1 MHSNYKH
8 RKVGGIMRNIG
19 NYAGV
24 LRELISMTNMKMMYI
39 AKAVDY
45 DISYISKWCN
55 NNNLPPK
62 KNVNIINQRLAAL
75 FADEVIAQNV
85 FPRLCREFNFIDID
99 HQRDEREVAFEQ
111 IFKVLM
117 TAFET
122 SERSVPL
129 KDGRKQESSTVMT
142 GKSKILESI
151 SETVRTI
158 VEESDTDIELIC
170 TMDINKLI
178 QSYGADRLHSYS
190 LKNIRVFASLG
201 LDMKGIAKESDEA
214 VTRIYNLLNIKLECE
229 ITLFDNCRVD
239 KYNVLAIKD
248 KIAFLFSVDFDGIMD
263 TAVQITDKDAVNKIY
278 RQAESKLRVGDIV
291 VKPEDSLSLEQ
302 GGYRTKFYTAPSFDF
317 FSAYGFEFL
326 LPADIVEDI
335 GHEAVIQSGDDEM
348 ESVVKR
354 LQITWEERFVNGEI
368 NFFIPKSTVMRYIE
382 KGAMFYM
389 DTHFVTSV
397 NQRRSHVRQ
406 IVDNMKKNRK
416 IKIAVI
422 DDDYFYFPEDFFQLS
437 VYFNHNKLFLKK
449 NGRVISNGSSKFYVL
464 TNEKLIKSSRIY
476 FQNLIDKPYCT
487 TYTAEEV
494 EEIINKNEKMILRM
508 LDL

>member
-1 MHSNYKH
+1 
-8 RKVGGIMRNIG
+8 MRNIG
-19 NYAGV
+19 NYACV

-62 KNVNIINQRLAAL
+62 KNINIINQRLAAL
-75 FADEVIAQNV
+75 FADEVISQNV
-85 FPRLCREFNFIDID
+85 FQRLCREFNLVDID
-99 HQRDEREVAFEQ
+99 YQQDEREIANEE
-111 IFKVLM
+111 IYKVLM

-122 SERSVPL
+122 SERSAPL
-129 KDGRKQESSTVMT
+129 KDGRKHEASTVMT
-142 GKSKILESI
+142 GKSKILEYI
-151 SETVRTI
+151 AETVRNI

-178 QSYGADRLHSYS
+178 QSYGSDRLHPYN

-201 LDMKGIAKESDEA
+201 LDMKGIAKESDES

-229 ITLFDNCRVD
+229 ITLFDNCRVE

-248 KIAFLFSVDFDGIMD
+248 KVAFLFSVDFDGIMD
-263 TAVQITDKDAVNKIY
+263 TAVQIIDKDAVNRIF
-278 RQAESKLRVGDIV
+278 RQADSKLRVADIV

-326 LPADIVEDI
+326 LPKDIVEELAR
-335 GHEAVIQSGDDEM
+335 EAVIQSGDEEM

-382 KGAMFYM
+382 KGSMFFM
-389 DTHFVTSV
+389 DTHFVSSV
-397 NQRRSHVRQ
+397 NQRRGHVRQ
-406 IVDNMKKNRK
+406 IVENMKKNRK
-416 IKIAVI
+416 IKIAII
-422 DDDYFYFPEDFFQLS
+422 DDDYYYYPEDFFQLS

-449 NGRVISNGSSKFYVL
+449 NGLVVNNGSSKFYVL
-464 TNEKLIKSSRIY
+464 TNEKLIKSCRTY

>member
-1 MHSNYKH
+1 
-8 RKVGGIMRNIG
+8 MRNIG
-19 NYAGV
+19 NYACV

-85 FPRLCREFNFIDID
+85 FQRLCKEFNFVDID
-99 HQRDEREVAFEQ
+99 YQQDEREVASEQ
-111 IFKVLM
+111 IYKVLM
-117 TAFET
+117 LAFET
-122 SERSVPL
+122 SERTVHL
-129 KDGRKQESSTVMT
+129 KDGRKQETSTIMT
-142 GKSKILESI
+142 GKTKILEFI
-151 SETVRTI
+151 AETVRTI

-170 TMDINKLI
+170 TMDINKLL
-178 QSYGADRLHSYS
+178 QSYGADRLHSYN

-201 LDMKGIAKESDEA
+201 LDMKGFAKESDESI
-214 VTRIYNLLNIKLECE
+214 TRIYNLLNIKLECE
-229 ITLFDNCRVD
+229 ITLFDNSRVD

-248 KIAFLFSVDFDGIMD
+248 KVAFLFSVDYDGIMD

-278 RQAESKLRVGDIV
+278 RQADSKLRVTDIV

-326 LPADIVEDI
+326 LPTDIVEDI
-335 GHEAVIQSGDDEM
+335 GREAVNQSGDEEM
-348 ESVVKR
+348 EAVVKK
-354 LQITWEERFVNGEI
+354 LQITWEERFVNAEI
-368 NFFIPKSTVMRYIE
+368 NFFLLKSTVMRYIE
-382 KGAMFYM
+382 KGSMYYM
-389 DTHFVTSV
+389 DTHFFSSV
-397 NQRRSHVRQ
+397 NQRRGHVRQ
-406 IVDNMKKNRK
+406 IVENMKKNRK
-416 IKIAVI
+416 IKIAII
-422 DDDYFYFPEDFFQLS
+422 DDDYFYYPEDFFQLS

-449 NGRVISNGSSKFYVL
+449 NGQVVNNGSSKFYVL
-464 TNEKLIKSSRIY
+464 TNEKLIKNCKMY
-476 FQNLIDKPYCT
+476 FQNLIDKPYSK

-494 EEIINKNEKMILRM
+494 EAIIDKNEKMILRM